1 MTDYISREAFA
12 AEMKERQT
20 EAEKWLRDAK
30 DHDTAVRA
38 DAVLSFL
45 CEVKLTLDKLPAAD
59 VRPVKWIPVTERLPE
74 PEGHSEYIVCVKH
87 FNPEYTRNVLVT
99 TAEFEARLI
108 ECGDGPYWVGH
119 NDGITRVTHWMPLP
133 PAPKEE

>member
-20 EAEKWLRDAK
+20 EAGKWLRDAK

-74 PEGHSEYIVCVKH
+74 TYGEYMVAYHPC
-87 FNPEYTRNVLVT
+87 
-99 TAEFEARLI
+99 
-108 ECGDGPYWVGH
+108 YWDSVRDEIKVGL
-119 NDGITRVTHWMPLP
+119 DSFRGKTSWAKKKYQRVTHWMPLP
-133 PAPKEE
+133 EPPKEET

>member
-20 EAEKWLRDAK
+20 EAGKWLRDAK

-59 VRPVKWIPVTERLPE
+59 VRPVVMGRWIDTDNYYQRWKCSVCDSHTRDARPPFCPNCGADMRPE
-74 PEGHSEYIVCVKH
+74 P
-87 FNPEYTRNVLVT
+87 
-99 TAEFEARLI
+99 
-108 ECGDGPYWVGH
+108 
-119 NDGITRVTHWMPLP
+119 
-133 PAPKEE
+133 PKEET